1 MRKKNFAVLGIAV
14 AISLSLIGCGGEKNI
29 PIETTSQVEVIE
41 PTSEVVVETE
51 VSKELGE
58 ELIIGEAE
66 LPVMVVP
73 GENGK
78 AVVVDGSLEE
88 IEDEVAK
95 QNISIMMGEIP
106 DETLKSSIEDLE
118 DTEKEDKEKETSE
131 SLAETS
137 ESLAETSESLAETIP
152 VYLEE
157 TLSVEQ
163 MEKIED
169 SVREYTDKQAEE
181 WFREVDEANR
191 E

>member
-1 MRKKNFAVLGIAV
+1 MRKKNLAVLGLAV
-14 AISLSLIGCGGEKNI
+14 AISLSLVGCGGEKNI

-106 DETLKSSIEDLE
+106 DEILKSSIEDLE
-118 DTEKEDKEKETSE
+118 DTEKEDTEKE
-131 SLAETS
+131 

>member
-1 MRKKNFAVLGIAV
+1 MRKKNLAVLGLAV

-88 IEDEVAK
+88 IEDEAAK

-106 DETLKSSIEDLE
+106 DEILKSSIEDLE
-118 DTEKEDKEKETSE
+118 DTEKEDTEKEDTE
-131 SLAETS
+131 KKDTEK
-137 ESLAETSESLAETIP
+137 EESLAETIP
-152 VYLEE
+152 EYSDE
-157 TLSVEQ
+157 TLSAEQ

-169 SVREYTDKQAEE
+169 SIREYTDKQAEDIMNQVFGNE
-181 WFREVDEANR
+181 G
-191 E
+191 

>member
-1 MRKKNFAVLGIAV
+1 MRKKNLAVLGLAV
-14 AISLSLIGCGGEKNI
+14 AISLSLVGCGGEKNI

-106 DETLKSSIEDLE
+106 DEILKSSIEDLE
-118 DTEKEDKEKETSE
+118 DTEKEDTEK
-131 SLAETS
+131 
-137 ESLAETSESLAETIP
+137 ETSESLAETIP

>member
-1 MRKKNFAVLGIAV
+1 MREKNLAVLGIAV

-41 PTSEVVVETE
+41 PTSEVVVETD

-88 IEDEVAK
+88 IEDEAAK

-106 DETLKSSIEDLE
+106 DET
-118 DTEKEDKEKETSE
+118 
-131 SLAETS
+131 
-137 ESLAETSESLAETIP
+137 SESLAETIP
-152 VYLEE
+152 EYSDE
-157 TLSVEQ
+157 TLSAEQ

-169 SVREYTDKQAEE
+169 SIREYTDKQAEDIMNQVFGNE
-181 WFREVDEANR
+181 G
-191 E
+191 

>member
-1 MRKKNFAVLGIAV
+1 MRKKNLAVLGLAV

-78 AVVVDGSLEE
+78 AVVVAGSLEE

-118 DTEKEDKEKETSE
+118 DTEKEDTEKKDTEKE
-131 SLAETS
+131 
-137 ESLAETSESLAETIP
+137 ESLAETIP
-152 VYLEE
+152 EYSDE
-157 TLSVEQ
+157 TLSAEQ

-169 SVREYTDKQAEE
+169 SVREYTDKQAEDIMNQVFGNE
-181 WFREVDEANR
+181 G
-191 E
+191 

>member
-1 MRKKNFAVLGIAV
+1 MRKKNLAVLGIAV
-14 AISLSLIGCGGEKNI
+14 AISLSLVGCGGEKNI

-118 DTEKEDKEKETSE
+118 DTEKEE

-152 VYLEE
+152 EYSDE
-157 TLSVEQ
+157 TLSAEQ

-169 SVREYTDKQAEE
+169 SVREYTDKQAEDIMNQVFGNE
-181 WFREVDEANR
+181 G
-191 E
+191 

>member
-1 MRKKNFAVLGIAV
+1 MRKKNLAVLGIAV
-14 AISLSLIGCGGEKNI
+14 AISLSLVGCGGEKNI

-106 DETLKSSIEDLE
+106 DEILKSSIEDLE
-118 DTEKEDKEKETSE
+118 DTEKEDTEKEGK
-131 SLAETS
+131 
-137 ESLAETSESLAETIP
+137 ETSESLAETIP
-152 VYLEE
+152 EYSDE

-169 SVREYTDKQAEE
+169 SVREYTDKQAEDILNQVFGE
-181 WFREVDEANR
+181 
-191 E
+191 

>member
-1 MRKKNFAVLGIAV
+1 MRKKNLAVLGLAV
-14 AISLSLIGCGGEKNI
+14 AISLSLIGCGGKDDNI
-29 PIETTSQVEVIE
+29 TETVPPVEAIE

-58 ELIIGEAE
+58 KLIIGEAE

-118 DTEKEDKEKETSE
+118 DTEKEGKETE
-131 SLAETS
+131 GKETS

>member
-1 MRKKNFAVLGIAV
+1 MRKKNLAVLGIAV
-14 AISLSLIGCGGEKNI
+14 AISLSLVGCGGEKNI

-118 DTEKEDKEKETSE
+118 DTEKE
-131 SLAETS
+131 

-152 VYLEE
+152 EYSDE
-157 TLSVEQ
+157 TLSAEQ

-169 SVREYTDKQAEE
+169 SVREYTDKQAEDIMNQVFGNE
-181 WFREVDEANR
+181 G
-191 E
+191 

>member
-1 MRKKNFAVLGIAV
+1 MRKKNLAVLGLAV
-14 AISLSLIGCGGEKNI
+14 AISLSLVGCGGKDDNI
-29 PIETTSQVEVIE
+29 TETVPPVEAIE

-73 GENGK
+73 GGNGK

-131 SLAETS
+131 SLAET
-137 ESLAETSESLAETIP
+137 IP
-152 VYLEE
+152 EYSDE
-157 TLSVEQ
+157 TLSAEQ

-169 SVREYTDKQAEE
+169 SIREYTDKQAEDIMNQVFGNE
-181 WFREVDEANR
+181 G
-191 E
+191 